1 MMPQV
6 GALAYPVAYDGFM
19 TVLDTTIV
27 SVDET
32 ARTMLLEVRDRE
44 PDAPDLGI
52 VVGITGVDG
61 DKFTYEMAFMRVD
74 DAAPGDHVATDG
86 VLPVIVPDGDIEML
100 RGATLRMS
108 DNLLEPGLQMDNPNS
123 PSPTIDSG
131 AVSSELTGP
140 VAEQVVAVVNQAI
153 NPSIAAHGGF
163 VEVVAVEDGTAYV
176 RLGGGCQGCGMAPVT
191 LSQGIES
198 TITKMVPEVVRVV
211 DVTNH
216 AEGTNPYYEQAKK

>member
-6 GALAYPVAYDGFM
+6 GAHAYPVAYDGFM

-74 DAAPGDHVATDG
+74 GAAPGDHVAIDG
-86 VLPVIVPDGDIEML
+86 VLPVIVPAGDIEML

-108 DNLLEPGLQMDNPNS
+108 DNLLEPGLEMDNPNS
-123 PSPTIDSG
+123 PSPTIDSA
-131 AVSSELTGP
+131 AVSPELTGS

>member
-19 TVLDTTIV
+19 TVLDTSIV